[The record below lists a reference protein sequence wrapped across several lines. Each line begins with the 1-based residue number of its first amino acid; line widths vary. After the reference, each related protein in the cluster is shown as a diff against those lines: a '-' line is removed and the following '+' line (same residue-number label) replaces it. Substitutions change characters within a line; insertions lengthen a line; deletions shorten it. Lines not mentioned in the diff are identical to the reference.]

1 MRLQCGA
8 SAVRMRLSAR
18 NAVAVR
24 LECGYD
30 AVNGQGE
37 RMSLSEEMKRQP
49 PGRKKQRGSGR
60 QAFLARRNEI
70 AQALADGYLA
80 KEIWEF
86 LHEKGSMPIQYRT
99 FIDYVNRYI
108 QQSNEPK
115 PVNQKQK
122 VVEQTTTPIK
132 EERSAAQTTTE
143 GEPKRKT
150 EDLTKRFEYS
160 AKGKSKEDLI

>member
-1 MRLQCGA
+1 
-8 SAVRMRLSAR
+8 
-18 NAVAVR
+18 
-24 LECGYD
+24 
-30 AVNGQGE
+30 
-37 RMSLSEEMKRQP
+37 MSLSEEMKRQP

-108 QQSNEPK
+108 QQSKE
-115 PVNQKQK
+115 QK

>member
-1 MRLQCGA
+1 
-8 SAVRMRLSAR
+8 
-18 NAVAVR
+18 
-24 LECGYD
+24 
-30 AVNGQGE
+30 
-37 RMSLSEEMKRQP
+37 MSLSEEMKRQP

-86 LHEKGSMPIQYRT
+86 LHKKGSMPIQYRT

-108 QQSNEPK
+108 QQSSESK
-115 PVNQKQK
+115 PVNQEQK
-122 VVEQTTTPIK
+122 VIE
-132 EERSAAQTTTE
+132 QTTTE

>member
-1 MRLQCGA
+1 M
-8 SAVRMRLSAR
+8 
-18 NAVAVR
+18 N
-24 LECGYD
+24 
-30 AVNGQGE
+30 
-37 RMSLSEEMKRQP
+37 LSEEMKRQP

-115 PVNQKQK
+115 PVNQEQK
-122 VVEQTTTPIK
+122 LVEQTTTPIR
-132 EERSAAQTTTE
+132 EERTE

-150 EDLTKRFEYS
+150 ENLTKRFEYS
-160 AKGKSKEDLI
+160 AKGKSKEELI

>member
-1 MRLQCGA
+1 MRLLPCDAVVMRLQCGY
-8 SAVRMRLSAR
+8 
-18 NAVAVR
+18 NAVN
-24 LECGYD
+24 E
-30 AVNGQGE
+30 QGE
-37 RMSLSEEMKRQP
+37 RMNLSEEMKRQP

-60 QAFLARRNEI
+60 QAFLAHRNEI

-86 LHEKGSMPIQYRT
+86 LHGKGSMPIQYRT

-108 QQSNEPK
+108 QQPGETKKSGQDETAVVQTTK
-115 PVNQKQK
+115 PV
-122 VVEQTTTPIK
+122 K
-132 EERSAAQTTTE
+132 EERSVENITKAE